1 MDNRKRNLLEQET
14 QRKYLLFLFQTGLK
28 EIWTDQYRLKVLV
41 LYLLTALLF
50 SIIRPWD
57 LAYSGP
63 DIFDAVSR
71 IAFSLCFPFLV
82 LGGLAVLIL
91 WAGTPSKAKSIQNNL
106 QRIGLV
112 NHAGETPLLVAV
124 RTEESDD
131 VGSRMTVLEF
141 LACGVSKSVWE
152 DKRADIETA
161 LNIHIADIRESDG
174 KRRIQLYTVPATD
187 ELPKLLPWKDA

>member
-14 QRKYLLFLFQTGLK
+14 QRKYMLLLFQTGLK

-63 DIFDAVSR
+63 DIFDAASR
-71 IAFSLCFPFLV
+71 IAFSLCFPILV
-82 LGGLAVLIL
+82 FGGLAVLIM
-91 WAGTPSKAKSIQNNL
+91 WAGTPSRAKSIQNNL

-112 NHAGETPLLVAV
+112 NHAGEVPLLVTV
-124 RTEESDD
+124 RQDETDD
-131 VGSRMTVLEF
+131 AHSKITVLEF
-141 LACGVSKSVWE
+141 LACGVPKSVWE
-152 DKRADIETA
+152 QKSADIETA
-161 LNIHIADIRESDG
+161 LNVHVAY
-174 KRRIQLYTVPATD
+174 IQ
-187 ELPKLLPWKDA
+187 E

>member
-1 MDNRKRNLLEQET
+1 MEVDAGRWIIENAICWNRKRSVSICCFCS
-14 QRKYLLFLFQTGLK
+14 RPGLK
-28 EIWTDQYRLKVLV
+28 EIWTDQYRLKILV

-82 LGGLAVLIL
+82 FGGLAVLIL

-124 RTEESDD
+124 RQEESDD
-131 VGSRMTVLEF
+131 VRQSHDRF
-141 LACGVSKSVWE
+141 RVSGMRRSK
-152 DKRADIETA
+152 
-161 LNIHIADIRESDG
+161 IRLG
-174 KRRIQLYTVPATD
+174 GQARRY
-187 ELPKLLPWKDA
+187 

>member
-14 QRKYLLFLFQTGLK
+14 QRRYLLLLFQTGLK

-41 LYLLTALLF
+41 LYLLTVLLF

-82 LGGLAVLIL
+82 FGGLAVLIL

-131 VGSRMTVLEF
+131 MHSRMTVLEF
-141 LACGVSKSVWE
+141 LACGVPKSVWE

-174 KRRIQLYTVPATD
+174 
-187 ELPKLLPWKDA
+187 